1 MNWKDM
7 IQGEGILSVIEE
19 YQIQFL
25 QELVQSRFL
34 ADSSLS
40 KYE

>member
-25 QELVQSRFL
+25 QELVQSRFFT
-34 ADSSLS
+34 
-40 KYE
+40 